1 MALSCVPVD
10 VEPMLSFAIAV
21 LQNMCCRL
29 PPQRLLPLLLLLL
42 LLLLLPLPLPLPPTD
57 R

>member
-10 VEPMLSFAIAV
+10 VEPMLSFAITV

-42 LLLLLPLPLPLPPTD
+42 LLLPLPLPMPPTD